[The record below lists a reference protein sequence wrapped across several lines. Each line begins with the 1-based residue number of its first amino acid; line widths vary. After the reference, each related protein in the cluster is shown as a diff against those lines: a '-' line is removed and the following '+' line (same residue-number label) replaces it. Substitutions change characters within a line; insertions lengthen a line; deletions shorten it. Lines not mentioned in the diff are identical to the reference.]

1 MLAFIFIKRI
11 IINKIIDIT
20 ALNVDGGAPL
30 QQVTE
35 QLDVEN
41 FSNFVEL
48 IGRLAEL
55 ALLTLLIFLLVLLDI
70 FSRPELFF
78 AIIF

>member
-20 ALNVDGGAPL
+20 ALNVDGAAPL

-35 QLDVEN
+35 PLDVEN

-48 IGRLAEL
+48 IGRLMEL
-55 ALLTLLIFLLVLLDI
+55 AELIFLLVLLDI

-78 AIIF
+78 AIVF

>member
-20 ALNVDGGAPL
+20 VLNVDGGAPL

-48 IGRLAEL
+48 IE
-55 ALLTLLIFLLVLLDI
+55 LIFLLVLLDI

>member
-20 ALNVDGGAPL
+20 ALNVDGAAPL

-35 QLDVEN
+35 PLDVEN

-55 ALLTLLIFLLVLLDI
+55 AELIFLFVLLDI

-78 AIIF
+78 AIVF

>member
-35 QLDVEN
+35 QLDFEK
-41 FSNFVEL
+41 FSIFVEL
-48 IGRLAEL
+48 IE
-55 ALLTLLIFLLVLLDI
+55 LIFLLVLLDI
-70 FSRPELFF
+70 FSLPELFF

>member
-20 ALNVDGGAPL
+20 ALNVDGAAPL

-35 QLDVEN
+35 PLDVEN

-48 IGRLAEL
+48 IGR
-55 ALLTLLIFLLVLLDI
+55 LIFLLVLLDI

>member
-20 ALNVDGGAPL
+20 ALNVDGAAPL

-35 QLDVEN
+35 PLDVEN

-55 ALLTLLIFLLVLLDI
+55 IFLFVLLDI

-78 AIIF
+78 AIVFY

>member
-20 ALNVDGGAPL
+20 ALNVDGAAPL

-35 QLDVEN
+35 PLDVEN

-48 IGRLAEL
+48 IERLAEL
-55 ALLTLLIFLLVLLDI
+55 AELIFLFVLLDI

-78 AIIF
+78 AIVF